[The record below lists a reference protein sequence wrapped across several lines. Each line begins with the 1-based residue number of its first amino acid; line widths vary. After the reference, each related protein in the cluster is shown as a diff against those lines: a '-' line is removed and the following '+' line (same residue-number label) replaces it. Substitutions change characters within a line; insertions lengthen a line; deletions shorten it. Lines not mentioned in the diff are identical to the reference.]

1 MARAAFLGTPALA
14 VPFLHV
20 LASNHDVVG
29 VVTRPDAPRG
39 RSRRPVPSPVAEAAA
54 GLAIEKPAGSA
65 ELAPAL
71 RSFGELD
78 VAVVVAYGA
87 LIRPEALAIPS
98 RGFLN
103 VHFSVLPRWRGA
115 APVQRAILAGDA
127 RTGVTIMKLDA
138 GLDTGPY
145 LAVTSIAT
153 GKDRTAGEVLEQ
165 LVDTGVALLSRVLDP
180 YLAGR
185 RLPVSQPPSGT
196 TAPKIASSET
206 RLDIEDDP
214 GGFVAR
220 AMAFSPSPGAW
231 VEHGGTKLIVLR
243 ARLAE
248 GTGEPGTL
256 YFDGRRVHCDVG
268 RGRVELLE
276 VKPSGGRRMPAAD
289 WARGRR
295 DELGRLA

>member
-14 VPFLHV
+14 VPFLHL
-20 LASNHDVVG
+20 LATNHEVVG

-39 RSRRPVPSPVAEAAA
+39 RSWRPVPSPVAEAAA
-54 GLAIEKPAGSA
+54 GLPIEKPAASS

-71 RSFGELD
+71 RSFGDID
-78 VAVVVAYGA
+78 VAVVVAYGT
-87 LIRPEALAIPS
+87 LIRPEALSIPS

-153 GKDRTAGEVLEQ
+153 GMDRTAGEVLEQ
-165 LVDTGVALLSRVLDP
+165 LVDTGVELLSRVLDP
-180 YLAGR
+180 YLAGS

-196 TAPKIASSET
+196 TAPKITPLET
-206 RLDIEDDP
+206 RLDIEGDP
-214 GGFVAR
+214 AGFVAR
-220 AMAFSPSPGAW
+220 TMALSPSPGAW
-231 VEHGGTKLIVLR
+231 VEHGGTRLTVLR
-243 ARLAE
+243 ARLAD
-248 GTGEPGTL
+248 GTGEPGSL
-256 YFDGRRVHCDVG
+256 SFDGRRVHCGVG

-276 VKPSGGRRMPAAD
+276 LKPSGGRRMPAAD